1 MGSNDRGIKSSRIKH
16 RPSWIFFTLSE
27 LPSKLTYPPFAGKR
41 NDSFSKVGY
50 VIIPYHPRYG
60 NANER
65 QIVRLTL
72 TPTLLGYSLSKFED
86 FSQMGGSTTT
96 TTLGFL
102 PWSHLRRSRDLCAP
116 RWAPE
121 VVQWDVRVFKKC
133 TAPAV
138 RREGKDFFWSKFR
151 GIGAKHQPRTTGK
164 DVLVYKTHRFV
175 SIFMF

>member
-1 MGSNDRGIKSSRIKH
+1 MTTWSGLNGLQRSGDQKFTNQTSPELD
-16 RPSWIFFTLSE
+16 FFTLSE

-96 TTLGFL
+96 TN
-102 PWSHLRRSRDLCAP
+102 P
-116 RWAPE
+116 RLSTMISCPE
-121 VVQWDVRVFKKC
+121 VSRSLC
-133 TAPAV
+133 TEMGARSGAM
-138 RREGKDFFWSKFR
+138 RCSLHSKN
-151 GIGAKHQPRTTGK
+151 AQ
-164 DVLVYKTHRFV
+164 LQL
-175 SIFMF
+175 